1 MIKNILS
8 LMALAVLSAFPAA
21 TFAQGGAFSVK
32 GKINGFEGKYI
43 HMLYENNGALCNDSV
58 KITNG
63 QFAFS
68 GKISTSMAMSSIAIG
83 NFQDPN
89 NRKLFYLYVEPK
101 AMTVTIDKDRFNE
114 PVVTGSFTQLQAD
127 SLDAMDRSMRD
138 QMSALRDEQ
147 KTLKD
152 SAAIAEID
160 RRIDGLQSKAVSSR
174 LSWLKNNPNSLL
186 APMQMRFYMGKMSFD
201 EITAIYNRFTP
212 EVKQMPYCR
221 EIEKEIDVL
230 KTIRP
235 RLPAPYFRAK
245 SDKGEMISPA
255 DLKGKY
261 VLLDFW
267 ATWCVPCRKSFPHV
281 KALYAK
287 YKSKGFDVFCVADDD
302 GNEARWKAAIK
313 KDGIENFHHVLRGLK
328 WDRSKGIES
337 MDNTN
342 DISDKYAVHYLPTK
356 YLIDREGRLVGK
368 FDDAQLDAK
377 LKVIFGF

>member
-1 MIKNILS
+1 
-8 LMALAVLSAFPAA
+8 
-21 TFAQGGAFSVK
+21 
-32 GKINGFEGKYI
+32 
-43 HMLYENNGALCNDSV
+43 
-58 KITNG
+58 
-63 QFAFS
+63 
-68 GKISTSMAMSSIAIG
+68 
-83 NFQDPN
+83 
-89 NRKLFYLYVEPK
+89 
-101 AMTVTIDKDRFNE
+101 
-114 PVVTGSFTQLQAD
+114 
-127 SLDAMDRSMRD
+127 
-138 QMSALRDEQ
+138 
-147 KTLKD
+147 
-152 SAAIAEID
+152 
-160 RRIDGLQSKAVSSR
+160 
-174 LSWLKNNPNSLL
+174 
-186 APMQMRFYMGKMSFD
+186 MSFD

-235 RLPAPYFRAK
+235 GLPAPYFRAK